1 MNSACRMLCGA
12 FGIVLVAGCSSG
24 TTAHGRGNSAQE
36 LGSVPAQPESVTA
49 RWMSTGPD
57 SGPFQPL
64 LDSAFRVEQR
74 LASAEQQAVAVC
86 MAGRGQRYVP
96 AAVMSLNATGNQY
109 GIIGAAEQR
118 AGTYVRVGTAQ
129 PTDPNQAY
137 LATQTS
143 VTQRAWSKALVG
155 DGEPRKVVEMASG
168 RKFSYVPDSCSSQA
182 AASVYGPD
190 FQTSLLEVQDESVTV
205 IYRTQTDPRVVRAI
219 DAWRACV
226 TTAGLGTVTDLGD
239 LRRRVLDGTVP
250 PSGEQAVFAI
260 DLRCE
265 SSAEIRTALA
275 TVQAE
280 NEALR
285 VHDAPTSFVRL
296 SDSLTRDEGDTTAG

>member
-1 MNSACRMLCGA
+1 MSAACRLLFGA
-12 FGIVLVAGCSSG
+12 FGVALLAGCSSG
-24 TTAHGRGNSAQE
+24 MTAHGRGDSAQD

-74 LASAEQQAVAVC
+74 LASAEQRAVAVC
-86 MAGRGQRYVP
+86 MAGRGQRYEP
-96 AAVMSLNATGNQY
+96 SAVMSANATGNQY

-118 AGTYVRVGTAQ
+118 AGTYVRVATAQ
-129 PTDPNQAY
+129 AADPNQAY
-137 LATQTS
+137 LAAQTS
-143 VTQRAWSKALVG
+143 VTRRAWSRALVG
-155 DGEPRKVVEMASG
+155 DGEPRRVVEMASG
-168 RKFSYVPDSCSSQA
+168 RAFSYVPDSCSSQA

-205 IYRTQTDPRVVRAI
+205 VYRTQTDPRVVRAI

-226 TTAGLGTVTDLGD
+226 TAAGLGTVTDLGD
-239 LRRRVLDGTVP
+239 LRRRVLDGVVP
-250 PSGEQAVFAI
+250 PSGEQAVFVT

-265 SSAEIRTALA
+265 GSAGIHTVFAS
-275 TVQAE
+275 VQAE

-285 VHDAPTSFVRL
+285 VRDAPASFVRL
-296 SDSLTRDEGDTTAG
+296 SDSLTRDEGATTAS

>member
-1 MNSACRMLCGA
+1 MNTACRVLFGA
-12 FGIVLVAGCSSG
+12 FGIVLMASCSSG
-24 TTAHGRGNSAQE
+24 TTTHGREDATQE

-49 RWMSTGPD
+49 RWISTGPE

-74 LASAEQQAVAVC
+74 LASAEQQAIAVC
-86 MAGRGQRYVP
+86 MADRGQRYVP
-96 AAVMSLNATGNQY
+96 SPVISSNATGNQY
-109 GIIGAAEQR
+109 GIIDAAEER
-118 AGTYVRVGTAQ
+118 AGTYARVATVQGA
-129 PTDPNQAY
+129 DPNLAY

-143 VTQRAWSKALVG
+143 VSKRAWSKALVG
-155 DGEPRKVVEMASG
+155 DGEPRTVVAMASG
-168 RKFSYVPDSCSSQA
+168 RRFSYVPDSCSSQSA
-182 AASVYGPD
+182 AAVYGPD
-190 FQTSLLEVQDESVTV
+190 FQPSLLEVQDESVTV
-205 IYRTQTDPRVVRAI
+205 VYRTQTDPRVVRAV

-226 TTAGLGTVTDLGD
+226 ATAGLGTVTDLGD

-250 PSGEQAVFAI
+250 TSGEAAVFAA

-265 SSAEIRTALA
+265 STAGISAVLA

-285 VHDAPTSFVRL
+285 VHDAPAAFVRL
-296 SDSLTRDEGDTTAG
+296 SDALTRDGGAATAS